1 MPLQL
6 TEIIYCTRCLCTKI
20 PYILI
25 REYIYVIISN
35 TNKTKL
41 TFIVTHLTVRKW
53 QKLLFYRISQSVFCR
68 HDDYLVWEINTFNMD
83 PHLGVAF
90 EIILMQI
97 PFIFYN
103 EVIGY
108 LILGG
113 AIRWKIKFEI
123 MELFSNWYQKGI
135 SVTV

>member
-1 MPLQL
+1 
-6 TEIIYCTRCLCTKI
+6 
-20 PYILI
+20 
-25 REYIYVIISN
+25 
-35 TNKTKL
+35 
-41 TFIVTHLTVRKW
+41 
-53 QKLLFYRISQSVFCR
+53 
-68 HDDYLVWEINTFNMD
+68 MD

-90 EIILMQI
+90 EIILKQI